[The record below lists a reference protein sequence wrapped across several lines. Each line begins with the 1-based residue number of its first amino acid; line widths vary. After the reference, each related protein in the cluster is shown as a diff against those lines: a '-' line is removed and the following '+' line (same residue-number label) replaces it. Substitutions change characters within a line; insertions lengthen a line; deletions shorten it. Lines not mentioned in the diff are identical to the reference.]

1 MKKVLSAVLLIVLA
15 FSFVACGGGEKFTTT
30 ANGFG
35 GEMTVE
41 VAFDGSSIKSVTVKE
56 HKETA
61 GIADPA
67 LNTLPQAI
75 VDNQSIALDYV
86 AGASVTSKA
95 ILDAVEK
102 AIVEA
107 GLDVNSYKTAVG
119 SVGGVFD
126 APLTNDSVPTS
137 WDETYDVVVVGGGFA
152 GLAASHAAKTNGAST
167 VLIEKMPR
175 IGGNSAINGG
185 QYAAY
190 TSSIAGDFQEKFNL
204 EPDTAAQ
211 HIEDTIVG
219 GDNLP
224 QEELVEIM
232 VHGSPMYFDQLLD
245 NGLKVRETLAR
256 PGGHYG
262 FRTYVTENSIGQDI
276 VTVQEEMAKDAGV
289 EIQTNTKLVQIFM
302 DNGRVVGIQVATTDG
317 LKTIKAEKGVILAT
331 GGFGANVEM
340 RMEYDAKLD
349 NSIPTT
355 NAPSAT
361 GEGLVMAM
369 ELGAGTRDLQYIQ
382 RYPFADPNN
391 GVLDTVAVIPFTGP
405 SYGIVYVDENGERYV
420 NEGERRDV
428 CSDAAVATGGT
439 TTFSIFNR
447 KLASWVPD
455 SDIQKGLD
463 TGRIIQGAT
472 YEELAANINAQT
484 YQGKTINIDGA
495 TIEQT
500 IANHNSY
507 IDSQED
513 PEFGKVMASSM
524 VKIEEGPYFAIPQ
537 WPSVHHTMGG
547 VTITP
552 NAEVLDSNG
561 NVIPGFFAAGEVTGG
576 IHGTNRLGSNA
587 DADANAFGM
596 VAGTYAATGVNPVNA
611 N

>member
-1 MKKVLSAVLLIVLA
+1 MSVLLVCAIAL
-15 FSFVACGGGEKFTTT
+15 SFLACGGSGDTVTAK

-41 VAFDGSSIKSVTVKE
+41 VAFDGESIKSVEVKK
-56 HKETA
+56 HSETQ
-61 GIADPA
+61 GISDPA
-67 LNTLPQAI
+67 FNQIPQSI

-107 GLDVNSYKTAVG
+107 GFDVNNYMG
-119 SVGGVFD
+119 SVASTGGVFD
-126 APLTNDSVPTS
+126 APLTNDPVPSS

-152 GLAASHAAKTNGAST
+152 GLAAAQAAQANDAET
-167 VLIEKMPR
+167 VLIEKMSR

-190 TSSIAGDFQEKFNL
+190 TSSIAADFQEKFNL
-204 EPDTAAQ
+204 EPDTAEQ

-224 QEELVEIM
+224 LRELVEVM
-232 VHGSPMYFDQLLD
+232 VHGSPMYFDKLLE

-276 VTVQEEMAKDAGV
+276 VTVQEKMAKDAGV
-289 EIQTNTKLVQIFM
+289 DIQTNTKLVQIFK
-302 DNGRVVGIQVATTDG
+302 DNGRVVGIQVATNDG

-340 RMEYDAKLD
+340 RSSYDAKLD
-349 NSIPTT
+349 DSIPTT
-355 NAPSAT
+355 NAISAT

-439 TTFSIFNR
+439 TTFSILNR

-472 YEELAANINAQT
+472 FEELAKNINAQT
-484 YQGKTINIDGA
+484 YQGKTINIDAA
-495 TIEQT
+495 TLEDT
-500 IANHNSY
+500 INKHNSY
-507 IDSQED
+507 IDTQVD
-513 PEFGKVMASSM
+513 PDFGKVMASSM
-524 VKIEEGPYFAIPQ
+524 VKVEEGPYYAIPQ

-547 VTITP
+547 VNITP
-552 NAEVLDSNG
+552 NAQVLDVDG

-576 IHGTNRLGSNA
+576 LHGTNRLGSNA

-596 VAGTYAATGVNPVNA
+596 VAGTYAATGVNPVNV